1 MAKESNFFD
10 ELGKLMDNAAGV
22 ADGVR
27 REIETAVKFQVERF
41 VADLDLVKR
50 EDFDVLR
57 EMVQIQEE
65 EIKSLRKDLATLK
78 SKKKL

>member
-1 MAKESNFFD
+1 MTKENNFFD

-27 REIETAVKFQVERF
+27 REIETAVKSQVERF

-65 EIKSLRKDLATLK
+65 EIKSLRKDLGALK
-78 SKKKL
+78 SKKKV